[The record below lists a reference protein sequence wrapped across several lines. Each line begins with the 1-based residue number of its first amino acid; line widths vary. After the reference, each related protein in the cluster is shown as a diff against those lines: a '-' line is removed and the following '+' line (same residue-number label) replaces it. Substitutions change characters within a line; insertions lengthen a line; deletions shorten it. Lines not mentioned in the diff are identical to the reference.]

1 MGWRSGGPAP
11 GWAGGEGHLLQDGL
25 GERGSCFWMGWGR
38 GVPAPGWTG
47 GAGVLL
53 QDGQGER
60 GFCSGMGQGS
70 GDGVLMVRTPP
81 PGEVQIPGPPTN
93 VHASETSRTYV
104 VLSWDPPEPR
114 GKEPLMYFIEKVC
127 TGRAS
132 RSSEAVGSAQALS
145 CGFSGWAALGSSSQR
160 LHAVSHREAAG
171 SG

>member
-1 MGWRSGGPAP
+1 MPFTDFPKIEMEQKLTLTLESFRACEAAEGPAP
-11 GWAGGEGHLLQDGL
+11 GWA
-25 GERGSCFWMGWGR
+25 
-38 GVPAPGWTG
+38 G

-160 LHAVSHREAAG
+160 LHAVVSHREAAG